1 MAIKIDFKGNAIGVG
16 DKVKISQ
23 KVQESGKDRH
33 QIFIG
38 TIIKIKG
45 NSENRTITVRR
56 IGANLIGIE
65 KIFSINNPSI
75 EEIIVTRIGVEGA
88 RRSKL
93 YYIRRKA
100 KKEIDKIYSRSTRR
114 ILPPKKSSN

>member
-1 MAIKIDFKGNAIGVG
+1 MAIKIDFKGNSIGVG
-16 DKVKISQ
+16 DKVKIFQ
-23 KVQESGKDRH
+23 KVQEAGKERR

-45 NSENRTITVRR
+45 NFDNRSITVRR

-65 KIFSINNPSI
+65 KIFSLNNPSI
-75 EEIIVTRIGVEGA
+75 EEVVATRKGVEGI

-93 YYIRRKA
+93 YYIRNKA
-100 KKEIDKIYSRSTRR
+100 KKEIDKIYSRTSRKT
-114 ILPPKKSSN
+114 IPSKK